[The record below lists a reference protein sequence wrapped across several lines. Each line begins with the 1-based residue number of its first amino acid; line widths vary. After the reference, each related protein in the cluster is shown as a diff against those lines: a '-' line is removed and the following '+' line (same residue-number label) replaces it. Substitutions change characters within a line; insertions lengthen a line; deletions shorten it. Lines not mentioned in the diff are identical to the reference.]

1 MVNGYWVRV
10 WMLEFFAKPN
20 VLKLRI
26 WNLELGSWNLPAP

>member
-20 VLKLRI
+20 VLKLKI
-26 WNLELGSWNLPAP
+26 QSIAKWAG